1 MYKYLIINGVY
12 DNNYLI
18 DRNKLRI
25 LQYSDCDNIIEDIT
39 KEILSYYNKVNKV
52 GYYIFKAFV
61 EGNYSNYDLI
71 TKTNNLEDLKLPFN
85 LEIYYQIYNKLSAK
99 EKKKYILRYDKDN
112 NQKFLFNIK
121 EG

>member
-61 EGNYSNYDLI
+61 VGNYSGYDLVV
-71 TKTNNLEDLKLPFN
+71 KSNKLEDLKLPFN